1 MRSAAATVQCRQSTV
16 KLRVGAF
23 TPATKI
29 MFKWTASSHSYRGL
43 PMRRLQH
50 VLTSD
55 ATLAE
60 WLARRDEEQRLD
72 SRIRAVLPRALAE
85 RVHVSD
91 GRPPELVLTAGG
103 GAAAALVR
111 QRGPEIL
118 GMLRREGWEFT
129 SIRVR
134 VQVGNEL
141 SRQTKSPR
149 NQLDDR
155 AVSALERVAGTVGDA
170 SLEAALRRLAKRGA
184 RAPTR

>member
-1 MRSAAATVQCRQSTV
+1 
-16 KLRVGAF
+16 
-23 TPATKI
+23 
-29 MFKWTASSHSYRGL
+29 
-43 PMRRLQH
+43 MRRLQH

-55 ATLAE
+55 ATLAD

-72 SRIRAVLPRALAE
+72 SRVRAVLPRALAE

-103 GAAAALVR
+103 GAAAALIR

-118 GMLRREGWEFT
+118 GMLRQEGWEFT

-134 VQVGNEL
+134 VQVGNDP
-141 SRQTKSPR
+141 RPQGKSQH

-155 AVSALERVAGTVGDA
+155 AVSALERLAGSVGDA
-170 SLEAALRRLAKRGA
+170 SLEAALRRLAQRGA
-184 RAPTR
+184 RGSRR